1 MPSCLRKF
9 AMPRWLGM
17 LDEWLDSTFGRK
29 ATVAT
34 TGATNSF
41 LVTLGSFEREALRN
55 MATA

>member
-1 MPSCLRKF
+1 
-9 AMPRWLGM
+9 MPRWLGM